1 MMNGILAAEMLAEWQ
16 KWRRGKPPY
25 DGDTPETYNKMPY
38 SPKEIGIALDY
49 AIEVL
54 KEYDNTGVQ
63 SERDHT

>member
-1 MMNGILAAEMLAEWQ
+1 MNGILAAEMLAEWQ

-49 AIEVL
+49 AIEIL
-54 KEYDNTGVQ
+54 KKYDSAGVQ
-63 SERDHT
+63 SE

>member
-1 MMNGILAAEMLAEWQ
+1 MNGILAAEMLAEWQ

-49 AIEVL
+49 AIEIL
-54 KEYDNTGVQ
+54 KKYDSAGVQ
-63 SERDHT
+63 SGRDHT

>member
-1 MMNGILAAEMLAEWQ
+1 MNGILAAEMLEEWQ

-49 AIEVL
+49 AIEIL
-54 KEYDNTGVQ
+54 KKHDSAGIQ

>member
-1 MMNGILAAEMLAEWQ
+1 MNGILAAEMLEEWQ

-25 DGDTPETYNKMPY
+25 DGDTPETYNRMPY

-54 KEYDNTGVQ
+54 KKHDSTGVQ
-63 SERDHT
+63 NERNHT